1 MTAKAAKAAEA
12 LVAQMEARERL
23 GADVGVGITGVA
35 GPAEQEGK
43 PAGTVHIAVASTA
56 ERVSE
61 TSQRFRGGRSEI
73 KWRAA
78 ITALNLPRL
87 HLMNMRR

>member
-43 PAGTVHIAVASTA
+43 PAGTVHIAVASA
-56 ERVSE
+56 DRVSE
-61 TSQRFRGGRSEI
+61 TSQHFHGGRSEI